1 MDNKLCKCG
10 HSEYQHMIAGDFECC
25 HCFCKKFQS
34 CESEPEPEFNNSLQ
48 ADAHNWDT
56 REIKC
61 QCGHKWHDNQICW
74 DISCNCHKS
83 QPCVEP
89 EPTKD
94 EAKHGAG
101 DDLEPPNDSPE
112 TVATIIANLKALKG
126 LPASPVKDRIVLTTD
141 LTCNCGEQM
150 RRDLDSANAQLP
162 AIIARAKRE
171 LAREFI
177 PLVEKLFEA
186 LSHADFSNGNE
197 EYGVDEGREQ
207 ARVFIKD
214 LSDQFEAL
222 KSKYIPEEK

>member
-1 MDNKLCKCG
+1 MQKVPTTEVVAKDTERWKMKSKCCGADFKSHLSDGECGYVADFFCLKCG
-10 HSEYQHMIAGDFECC
+10 
-25 HCFCKKFQS
+25 KP
-34 CESEPEPEFNNSLQ
+34 CEV
-48 ADAHNWDT
+48 
-56 REIKC
+56 
-61 QCGHKWHDNQICW
+61 
-74 DISCNCHKS
+74 

-89 EPTKD
+89 EPQ
-94 EAKHGAG
+94 KHECSCG
-101 DDLEPPNDSPE
+101 DMFDTENELTQHKQMCHVTIADCEPPEPQ
-112 TVATIIANLKALKG
+112 G
-126 LPASPVKDRIVLTTD
+126 IVLTTD

-150 RRDLDSANAQLP
+150 RKDESSANAQLP

-197 EYGVDEGREQ
+197 EYGVDEGREM

-222 KSKYIPEEK
+222 KSKYCEEK